1 MSLKIFIPQD
11 QVDGWI
17 TTDKVDLA
25 GEIMTF
31 RAGRLSL
38 RVVPAYFFDHV
49 SGGSDDGPR
58 LLGRVKTKAA
68 VAALGAE
75 LYMTTI
81 IVGET
86 AYDVE
91 AGFVA
96 KPLDPTC
103 SRVALSTVIA
113 QASV

>member
-1 MSLKIFIPQD
+1 MPVKIFIPQD

-31 RAGRLSL
+31 RTARLSL
-38 RVVPAYFFDHV
+38 RVVPAYYFDHV
-49 SGGSDDGPR
+49 SGGSDEGPR

-75 LYMTTI
+75 IYMTTI

-91 AGFVA
+91 IGFVA
-96 KPLDPTC
+96 KALDPGC
-103 SRVALSTVIA
+103 SRQALITAVAQVS
-113 QASV
+113 S